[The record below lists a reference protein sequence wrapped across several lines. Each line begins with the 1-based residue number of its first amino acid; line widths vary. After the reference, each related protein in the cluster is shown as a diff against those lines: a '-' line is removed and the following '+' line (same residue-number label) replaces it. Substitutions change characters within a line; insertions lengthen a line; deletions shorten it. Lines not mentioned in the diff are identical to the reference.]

1 MLLAYE
7 NLSAAD
13 LRGSTLADY
22 LIAIEADFRMLD
34 GETVIYE
41 EPYFPVI
48 ELARALSLWVARGCE
63 DDFAFESMSYEEP
76 GAVVIVRQQDGWTF
90 GSRLT
95 PEVASSVVLWAAIQD
110 GIRRFIAQVRADL
123 TRLGIDPEGVL
134 SP

>member
-48 ELARALSLWVARGCE
+48 ELARALSPDPPSDRGAGC
-63 DDFAFESMSYEEP
+63 A
-76 GAVVIVRQQDGWTF
+76 W
-90 GSRLT
+90 
-95 PEVASSVVLWAAIQD
+95 
-110 GIRRFIAQVRADL
+110 IAEM
-123 TRLGIDPEGVL
+123 PF
-134 SP
+134 